1 MFNSSPLSAGWD
13 QCFNQSF
20 SGFKVFS
27 VVAGWCERQLMTY
40 NSCDL
45 AVWKLVH
52 IPCTPTTAMCE
63 LRTGKKDFFFFSV
76 INLKWNI
83 EVTTGWVQHSLTCA
97 VAVELQTCLSSLVWG
112 EKKRRKKGTYAHY
125 LYASLISGI
134 QIHPINNR
142 VISMEGALGHVC
154 YFILS
159 VYFSQR
165 KAISHL

>member
-63 LRTGKKDFFFFSV
+63 LRTGKKDFFFFFSV

-112 EKKRRKKGTYAHY
+112 EKK
-125 LYASLISGI
+125 
-134 QIHPINNR
+134 
-142 VISMEGALGHVC
+142 EGHWCPLFVC
-154 YFILS
+154 
-159 VYFSQR
+159 FSYIWDPDLPHQ
-165 KAISHL
+165 